1 MRIVQRMGRIDR
13 LTSTYDVVH
22 SRECFPDDS
31 LDKLLK
37 LVGNLVEKIATID
50 GTIGMDTGILGEE
63 ANPKQFNGTTAKKL
77 LAFAGREGDVAS
89 TAGQI
94 EKESDMMPAISP
106 LNEINQYV
114 KKTGIQRMME
124 IPMGRRSGK
133 KNTENKVV
141 VSYIQEKPVRRF
153 YAVSFDY
160 ATRQAQIID
169 DLDAFRM
176 VACMEDTPK
185 HLPMDENDYGES
197 FRQLLFIDE
206 IARKS
211 IKQKR
216 ESDTDTANLLR
227 QSQNKHTKNI
237 DRIMTIIADSS
248 TSISKE
254 QGDEIFRIIESPDL
268 RAWESNITNMLKD
281 YDKSQK
287 VEILADAI
295 IEIGKKISVAET
307 TETKDSKTSEKSDL
321 KLVGAMFITGDEHDS
336 KHEGWSKL
344 V

>member
-133 KNTENKVV
+133 KK
-141 VSYIQEKPVRRF
+141 Y
-153 YAVSFDY
+153 
-160 ATRQAQIID
+160 
-169 DLDAFRM
+169 
-176 VACMEDTPK
+176 
-185 HLPMDENDYGES
+185 
-197 FRQLLFIDE
+197 
-206 IARKS
+206 
-211 IKQKR
+211 
-216 ESDTDTANLLR
+216 
-227 QSQNKHTKNI
+227 
-237 DRIMTIIADSS
+237 
-248 TSISKE
+248 
-254 QGDEIFRIIESPDL
+254 
-268 RAWESNITNMLKD
+268 
-281 YDKSQK
+281 
-287 VEILADAI
+287 
-295 IEIGKKISVAET
+295 
-307 TETKDSKTSEKSDL
+307 
-321 KLVGAMFITGDEHDS
+321 
-336 KHEGWSKL
+336 
-344 V
+344 

>member
-1 MRIVQRMGRIDR
+1 
-13 LTSTYDVVH
+13 
-22 SRECFPDDS
+22 
-31 LDKLLK
+31 
-37 LVGNLVEKIATID
+37 
-50 GTIGMDTGILGEE
+50 
-63 ANPKQFNGTTAKKL
+63 
-77 LAFAGREGDVAS
+77 
-89 TAGQI
+89 
-94 EKESDMMPAISP
+94 
-106 LNEINQYV
+106 
-114 KKTGIQRMME
+114 
-124 IPMGRRSGK
+124 
-133 KNTENKVV
+133 
-141 VSYIQEKPVRRF
+141 
-153 YAVSFDY
+153 
-160 ATRQAQIID
+160 
-169 DLDAFRM
+169 
-176 VACMEDTPK
+176 MEDTPK

-307 TETKDSKTSEKSDL
+307 TETKDSKTSRKIRS
-321 KLVGAMFITGDEHDS
+321 KTGRSHV
-336 KHEGWSKL
+336 HYGR
-344 V
+344 